1 MHFTPE
7 KLWRQ
12 LYNVKKVAV
21 QDRGGVIMSKMKYT
35 ILESWPA
42 LKEDLESF
50 LSDTDAWI
58 ISELKTAQTAKN
70 WKTVGNII
78 EVMELVHNLSHSH

>member
-1 MHFTPE
+1 MSE
-7 KLWRQ
+7 K
-12 LYNVKKVAV
+12 
-21 QDRGGVIMSKMKYT
+21 KYT

-58 ISELKTAQTAKN
+58 ISELKKAQAAKD
-70 WKTVGNII
+70 WETVGNII
-78 EVMELVHNLSHSH
+78 EVMESVHNLSHSH

>member
-1 MHFTPE
+1 
-7 KLWRQ
+7 
-12 LYNVKKVAV
+12 
-21 QDRGGVIMSKMKYT
+21 MSETKYT

-58 ISELKTAQTAKN
+58 ISELKSAHQAKD
-70 WKTVGNII
+70 WEAISKII
-78 EVMELVHNLSHSH
+78 GVMDFLHNMHHAH